1 MLIGY
6 NNDVEHRGKTFHIQ
20 TEDRGASTD
29 TIETQLFHGGAI
41 LDTRITTYT
50 ELVEGLSG
58 KTRDKKIKSA
68 MQASHRTLYKKLLS
82 GEYDHMVGLEPL
94 DDAGEEDVEARTE
107 VFNPSQER
115 VPAAALAVEEGEL
128 ESLEELGGESHV
140 GLSQLKD
147 KLANLKEA
155 STAVADE
162 GEVSEILEQAEVVS
176 AAVAEKP
183 QAKRG
188 RELSGRF
195 NVSEL
200 KAGLARARGGEIP
213 STGIKAYD
221 GLDPI
226 DEDLSLTELVEAFI
240 GG

>member
-20 TEDRGASTD
+20 TEDRGSSTD

-41 LDTRITTYT
+41 LDTRITNYA
-50 ELVEGLSG
+50 ELIVGLTG
-58 KTRDKKIKSA
+58 KTRDKKVKSA

-82 GEYDHMVGLEPL
+82 GEYDHMVGLEPQGE
-94 DDAGEEDVEARTE
+94 AVEEDVEAKTE

-115 VPAAALAVEEGEL
+115 VPAAALAVEEGQAETL
-128 ESLEELGGESHV
+128 EGLGGDGHV

-147 KLANLKEA
+147 KLANLKESSA
-155 STAVADE
+155 SVVDE
-162 GEVSEILEQAEVVS
+162 AEVEAPVQ
-176 AAVAEKP
+176 EK
-183 QAKRG
+183 AGRRRG

-195 NVSEL
+195 NVHEL
-200 KAGLARARGGEIP
+200 KAGLARAAKGPSELP
-213 STGIKAYD
+213 STGVAAYN

-240 GG
+240 HR